1 MKNKIIYAIGW
12 VLLLIVSGC
21 SDWLSVSP
29 RTEKPTEQLFETQN
43 GFRDALTGAYIEMM
57 SDKSYGEYLTMS
69 KIEYLVDFW
78 DPEKGSGEEALTLH
92 RYSDAQAV
100 TMIDALYEQQY
111 KVILAV
117 NAILEYVDL
126 RQAIFD
132 PGAYEAVKGECLALR
147 AMCHLDILR
156 LFGPVPAEAT
166 SVPIL
171 PYVETVT
178 KELHRHVNFDGYKAR
193 LIADLENAEGLLK
206 QHLEK
211 QSEIEEDYFKY
222 RTIRM
227 NYYAVKAL
235 QARAYLWFGD
245 TQKAYEAAQA
255 VITAKDED
263 GNPRF
268 RLGTAGDFSEGRFT
282 LPCEQVFS
290 LYRVDLPDKYTE
302 LFSGDGLYKGTKETT
317 VKKELYGNTGSDI
330 REMNLWNLLVMANKA
345 SYYVCNKYQVTE
357 ATSEKE
363 EDKVIPLLRLS
374 EMYLIAIE
382 AGPETE
388 AQRLWKEF
396 LSARNLVTAD
406 LPSDAALRKAAIIA
420 EYRKEFYGEGV
431 TFFLHKRL
439 NLPKNQWLWA
449 PSDLEVNYV
458 LPLPETE
465 LSEK

>member
-211 QSEIEEDYFKY
+211 PSEIEADYFKY

-227 NYYAVKAL
+227 NYYAVNAL

-290 LYRVDLPDKYTE
+290 LYRFDLQDKYTE

>member
-78 DPEKGSGEEALTLH
+78 DP
-92 RYSDAQAV
+92 D
-100 TMIDALYEQQY
+100 
-111 KVILAV
+111 
-117 NAILEYVDL
+117 AILEYVDL

-222 RTIRM
+222 RTIR
-227 NYYAVKAL
+227 
-235 QARAYLWFGD
+235 
-245 TQKAYEAAQA
+245 
-255 VITAKDED
+255 
-263 GNPRF
+263 
-268 RLGTAGDFSEGRFT
+268 
-282 LPCEQVFS
+282 
-290 LYRVDLPDKYTE
+290 
-302 LFSGDGLYKGTKETT
+302 
-317 VKKELYGNTGSDI
+317 
-330 REMNLWNLLVMANKA
+330 
-345 SYYVCNKYQVTE
+345 
-357 ATSEKE
+357 
-363 EDKVIPLLRLS
+363 
-374 EMYLIAIE
+374 
-382 AGPETE
+382 
-388 AQRLWKEF
+388 
-396 LSARNLVTAD
+396 
-406 LPSDAALRKAAIIA
+406 
-420 EYRKEFYGEGV
+420 
-431 TFFLHKRL
+431 
-439 NLPKNQWLWA
+439 
-449 PSDLEVNYV
+449 
-458 LPLPETE
+458 
-465 LSEK
+465 

>member
-235 QARAYLWFGD
+235 VARVYLWAGQ
-245 TQKAYEAAQA
+245 TPKA
-255 VITAKDED
+255 
-263 GNPRF
+263 GNIANELIAHPLLGTNRILF
-268 RLGTAGDFSEGRFT
+268 RLYSDKITTMSDDYFTANSENNSQ
-282 LPCEQVFS
+282 LS
-290 LYRVDLPDKYTE
+290 LSQNQRKEFYETEKYESSDKRIPSWLILNPNTIE
-302 LFSGDGLYKGTKETT
+302 SDA
-317 VKKELYGNTGSDI
+317 NTGRYFVSKYNQNGP
-330 REMNLWNLLVMANKA
+330 MN
-345 SYYVCNKYQVTE
+345 QG
-357 ATSEKE
+357 
-363 EDKVIPLLRLS
+363 IPLLRMTEIQYICAECQS
-374 EMYLIAIE
+374 EPAKGLDYLNTVRHEYGIPA
-382 AGPETE
+382 AFDLT
-388 AQRLWKEF
+388 KENCVF
-396 LSARNLVTAD
+396 EEELF
-406 LPSDAALRKAAIIA
+406 K
-420 EYRKEFYGEGV
+420 EYRKSFLAEGQLF
-431 TFFLHKRL
+431 FFLKRKDYTDIPGAL
-439 NLPKNQWLWA
+439 NIENPRKIFCF
-449 PSDLEVNYV
+449 
-458 LPLPETE
+458 PLPDD
-465 LSEK
+465 EKEFGNLITK

>member
-1 MKNKIIYAIGW
+1 MII
-12 VLLLIVSGC
+12 
-21 SDWLSVSP
+21 
-29 RTEKPTEQLFETQN
+29 
-43 GFRDALTGAYIEMM
+43 
-57 SDKSYGEYLTMS
+57 GEAM
-69 KIEYLVDFW
+69 
-78 DPEKGSGEEALTLH
+78 
-92 RYSDAQAV
+92 
-100 TMIDALYEQQY
+100 
-111 KVILAV
+111 
-117 NAILEYVDL
+117 
-126 RQAIFD
+126 
-132 PGAYEAVKGECLALR
+132 ALR
-147 AMCHLDILR
+147 AFLHFDMLR
-156 LFGPVPAEAT
+156 LFGPVYATNKADLSIPYNTVYSISAT
-166 SVPIL
+166 SLLPATQVVEKVLKDLDEAERLLGESDPI
-171 PYVETVT
+171 
-178 KELHRHVNFDGYKAR
+178 
-193 LIADLENAEGLLK
+193 
-206 QHLEK
+206 
-211 QSEIEEDYFKY
+211 IEEGPQNQDSEDGLNYYTY
-222 RTIRM
+222 RTQRL

-290 LYRVDLPDKYTE
+290 LYRFDLQDKYTE

>member
-1 MKNKIIYAIGW
+1 
-12 VLLLIVSGC
+12 
-21 SDWLSVSP
+21 
-29 RTEKPTEQLFETQN
+29 
-43 GFRDALTGAYIEMM
+43 
-57 SDKSYGEYLTMS
+57 
-69 KIEYLVDFW
+69 
-78 DPEKGSGEEALTLH
+78 
-92 RYSDAQAV
+92 
-100 TMIDALYEQQY
+100 
-111 KVILAV
+111 
-117 NAILEYVDL
+117 
-126 RQAIFD
+126 
-132 PGAYEAVKGECLALR
+132 
-147 AMCHLDILR
+147 
-156 LFGPVPAEAT
+156 
-166 SVPIL
+166 
-171 PYVETVT
+171 
-178 KELHRHVNFDGYKAR
+178 
-193 LIADLENAEGLLK
+193 
-206 QHLEK
+206 
-211 QSEIEEDYFKY
+211 
-222 RTIRM
+222 M

-235 QARAYLWFGD
+235 QACAYLWFGD

-290 LYRVDLPDKYTE
+290 LYRFDLQDKYTE